1 MGYRILMI
9 EDNQSIAESVK
20 QKLEEEQFQV
30 TLVFNGRDALL
41 EFSKFQFDLVLLDL
55 YLPELSGEEVLQNIR
70 RKSNVPVIIISMK
83 SSDVEKAI
91 NLGLG
96 ADDFLT
102 KPFSMLELLAR
113 VKAVIRRTK
122 YVEASIEQDVYEFG
136 DIVMN
141 LNDFSVKRNNEHIFL
156 TTKEFEI
163 LKLLIL
169 NSNKVFSKT
178 DIFRMVWH
186 EDDLRNDNVINVHVK
201 NLREKIEQEKD
212 IHAYII
218 TVWGFG
224 YKIGKEVRKISL

>member
-1 MGYRILMI
+1 MGYKILVV
-9 EDNQSIAESVK
+9 EDNQSIAETIK
-20 QKLEEEQFQV
+20 QKLEEENFHV
-30 TLVFNGRDALL
+30 TISLNGKDAIT
-41 EFSKFQFDLVLLDL
+41 EFSKFKFDLVLLDL
-55 YLPELSGEEVLQNIR
+55 YLPELNGEEVLRQIR
-70 RKSNVPVIIISMK
+70 RRSNVAVIIISMK

-113 VKAVIRRTK
+113 VKAVLRRTK
-122 YVEASIEQDVYEFG
+122 HEEASNEQVIYEFG
-136 DIVMN
+136 DIIMN
-141 LNDFSVKRNNEHIFL
+141 LNDFSLVKNGEPIYL

-169 NSNKVFSKT
+169 NPNKVFSKA

-186 EDDLRNDNVINVHVK
+186 EDDLRNDNVINVHMR
-201 NLREKIEQEKD
+201 NLREKIESDHK
-212 IHAYII
+212 IYSYIK

-224 YKIGKEVRKISL
+224 YKIGKEVRKS